1 MASPSA
7 AANPAPCID
16 ACARSSSVTS
26 ASSPRQRGEASRM
39 SESESLLQFP
49 TDYPIKVVG
58 RPSPEFRARI
68 HAVVLKHVPNVE
80 TDRISERLSENG
92 NFLSIS
98 YTLRAES
105 REQVTALA
113 TELTATEGVIMVI

>member
-1 MASPSA
+1 
-7 AANPAPCID
+7 
-16 ACARSSSVTS
+16 
-26 ASSPRQRGEASRM
+26 M
-39 SESESLLQFP
+39 SEETPKEELLKFP

-80 TDRISERLSENG
+80 TDRITERLSENG

-98 YTLRAES
+98 YMIIAES
-105 REQVTALA
+105 REQVVALGKDLMA
-113 TELTATEGVIMVI
+113 AEGVVMVL

>member
-1 MASPSA
+1 MSNDEQVTPPPGPSG
-7 AANPAPCID
+7 
-16 ACARSSSVTS
+16 
-26 ASSPRQRGEASRM
+26 QE
-39 SESESLLQFP
+39 LLQFP

-58 RPSPEFRARI
+58 RPSAEFRARI

-98 YTLRAES
+98 YTIVAES
-105 REQVTALA
+105 REQVVALA
-113 TELTATEGVIMVI
+113 KDLTAAEGVLMVI

>member
-1 MASPSA
+1 MSDEKPE
-7 AANPAPCID
+7 NPG
-16 ACARSSSVTS
+16 
-26 ASSPRQRGEASRM
+26 GE
-39 SESESLLQFP
+39 ELLKFP

-58 RPSPEFRARI
+58 RPSAEFRARI

-98 YTLRAES
+98 YTIVAES
-105 REQVTALA
+105 REQVVALA
-113 TELTATEGVIMVI
+113 RDLAAAEGVLMVI

>member
-1 MASPSA
+1 VSDEPVNPPPNPS
-7 AANPAPCID
+7 
-16 ACARSSSVTS
+16 
-26 ASSPRQRGEASRM
+26 GE
-39 SESESLLQFP
+39 ELLRFP

-58 RPSPEFRARI
+58 RPSAEFRARI

-98 YTLRAES
+98 YTIVAES
-105 REQVTALA
+105 REQVVALA
-113 TELTATEGVIMVI
+113 RDLAAAEGVLMVI